1 VLWPVRWERVG
12 HPTKQYSK
20 DDVSFLNTP
29 HHLFHWDW
37 PHCSWMEDY
46 CREKINKVT
55 TENLLT
61 VSTPYKINR
70 GMERWYCCRWLL
82 LDILAVSSF
91 CLGPGQILLWFDA
104 LRISIGLCVSAGVLK
119 VIGAQPRR
127 VMCNHTRCRS
137 RERWTAGNYAKC
149 RPLGSS

>member
-1 VLWPVRWERVG
+1 
-12 HPTKQYSK
+12 
-20 DDVSFLNTP
+20 
-29 HHLFHWDW
+29 
-37 PHCSWMEDY
+37 MEDY

-149 RPLGSS
+149 RPLARWLTAPCKQAMSAYVGFTCTAASRVMDSVLFTHC